1 MTRLWLRCAALECVV
16 DATNAHA
23 RLAALPPP
31 PVKAR
36 SDAAS
41 SDDDGSDD
49 GSESHARSAQ
59 HASSEVS
66 SILSRLGLQDEDVTS
81 TRVPAAAA

>member
-1 MTRLWLRCAALECVV
+1 VV

-23 RLAALPPP
+23 RLAALPPAP
-31 PVKAR
+31 MKAR
-36 SDAAS
+36 SAAP
-41 SDDDGSDD
+41 SDDEGSDY
-49 GSESHARSAQ
+49 GSESHAHSAQ